1 VSAWNV
7 PAAHGTH
14 AAAPVLFL
22 NVPAAHAAH
31 GPPSGPLQPA
41 WHTQLVRAT
50 LPGAEVIIAPAAHA
64 LHAAEPEAFLK
75 VPAGQSVHV
84 CPSAPVA
91 PGLHRQSVSAAEPCD
106 EFEFAGQT

>member
-1 VSAWNV
+1 M
-7 PAAHGTH
+7 
-14 AAAPVLFL
+14 LFL
-22 NVPAAHAAH
+22 NVPATHAAH
-31 GPPSGPLQPA
+31 APPSAPLQPA

-50 LPGAEVIIAPAAHA
+50 LPGAELAPAAQV
-64 LHAAEPEAFLK
+64 LHAAEPEAFLN

-91 PGLHRQSVSAAEPCD
+91 PGLHRQSVCAAEPCD